1 MARYS
6 NKPSAMPK
14 LSEFVVNN
22 EATQLCW
29 DYTFTL
35 AKVVVAKYFSKY
47 LEYFDREDLA
57 QLATADAVA
66 FIVKISSTQKDDDIR
81 NMRNVLFTRIRN
93 TVSNFIFRSN
103 RLVNTDNEV
112 LDKQAVYPKSFSIN
126 ADLVKMDDL
135 SIESIDSFRDIS
147 LRVWKFF
154 KTNSAKREYF
164 INDSNNSIDDWKS
177 YSEVHNMR
185 TPCDLINSYNKYSDD
200 QIEAL
205 AEKLDSITGQNYFY
219 ILYQLLGDKFLAFL
233 DVFQEDKFNIP
244 STSLVKKILT
254 DMSIFE
260 DFDKGLT
267 VETLSNKYN
276 KSQKVIQRV
285 IDSREVI

>member
-6 NKPSAMPK
+6 NKQNTMPK

-22 EATQLCW
+22 EVTQLCW
-29 DYTFTL
+29 DYIFTL
-35 AKVVVAKYFSKY
+35 SKVVVSKYFSKY

-57 QLATADAVA
+57 QLATADAVT
-66 FIVKISSTQKDDDIR
+66 FIKKVSLTQRDEDIR

-103 RLVNTDNEV
+103 RLVNTEDEI
-112 LDKQAVYPKSFSIN
+112 LDKQVVYPKSFSIN
-126 ADLVKMDDL
+126 ADLIKMDDL
-135 SIESIDSFRDIS
+135 SIDSIESFRDIS

-154 KTNSAKREYF
+154 KTNTAKRKYF
-164 INDSNNSIDDWKS
+164 INDTNNSIDDWKS

-185 TPCDLINSYNKYSDD
+185 SPCDLINSYDKYTDD

-205 AEKLDSITGQNYFY
+205 ADKLDSVTGQNYFY

-244 STSLVKKILT
+244 STALVKRLLT
-254 DMSIFE
+254 DMSIYE
-260 DFDKGLT
+260 DYDKGLDIDA
-267 VETLSNKYN
+267 LSDKYC
-276 KSQKVIQRV
+276 KSHKVIQRV
-285 IDSREVI
+285 IKSRGVV